1 MTPARVQLVVRR
13 ITLALAAA
21 GGLYLYTR
29 FSLMTLPESGCTPVL
44 RYAPGTSLLLDQRP
58 TNLAAADG
66 VLFESEPGVLSI
78 GMIREAR
85 EDGSVWITVDAPD
98 CPAASS
104 EQLGWVP
111 RERIAARVIFA
122 TNW

>member
-13 ITLALAAA
+13 ITFALAAA

-44 RYAPGTSLLLDQRP
+44 RYAPGTSLLLDRRP
-58 TNLAAADG
+58 SELALGDG
-66 VLFESEPGVLSI
+66 VLFESEPGVVSLGSI
-78 GMIREAR
+78 GDLRA
-85 EDGSVWITVDAPD
+85 DGSVWIAVDAPD

-104 EQLGWVP
+104 EQLGWIP
-111 RERIAARVIFA
+111 REQVAARVVFA